1 MKKASSVLGSLL
13 LCLACH
19 AQQTTYTLEYAT
31 GNPPFTMTENGK
43 PVGVAIT
50 VVATLFEKAKLA
62 YTLQEV
68 PLARGMAEAKVKE
81 FTCAFPVQRAQ
92 FIEADY
98 QWISP
103 IFVTDSGFFVHPQSK
118 ERFIALADARK
129 RKIGA
134 LRGSGDAEYLKAF
147 GYDVDEANTP
157 EQSLEK
163 LLNKRID
170 VWATDVLSARYFVQK
185 AGGKD
190 RTPVSALTFRRSLG
204 SLACNTKM
212 PSADVAKLQS
222 TLDTMIADGT
232 LDKLTSGTH

>member
-1 MKKASSVLGSLL
+1 MKRASSVLGSLL
-13 LCLACH
+13 VCLACH
-19 AQQTTYTLEYAT
+19 AQQKPYTLEYAT
-31 GNPPFTMTENGK
+31 ENPPFTMTEKGK

-50 VVATLFEKAKLA
+50 VVTKLFEKAKIA

-68 PLARGMAEAKVKE
+68 PLARGMAEARAQDL
-81 FTCAFPVQRAQ
+81 TCAFPVQRAQ
-92 FIEADY
+92 SNEADY

-103 IFVTDSGFFVHPQSK
+103 IFITDSGFFVHPESK

-147 GYDVDEANTP
+147 HYDVDEANTP

-163 LLNKRID
+163 LLSKRID

-185 AGGKD
+185 AGGKE
-190 RTPVSALTFRRSLG
+190 RAPLAALTFRRSLG
-204 SLACNTKM
+204 SLACNAKM
-212 PSADVAKLQS
+212 PAADVAKLQS
-222 TLDTMIADGT
+222 TLDAMIVDGT
-232 LDKLTSGTH
+232 LEKLTSGTP

>member
-1 MKKASSVLGSLL
+1 MKRALSVLGSLL
-13 LCLACH
+13 LCLTCH
-19 AQQTTYTLEYAT
+19 AQQKPYNLEYAT
-31 GNPPFTMTENGK
+31 ENPPFTMTDQGK

-50 VVATLFEKAKLA
+50 VVTRLFEKAKLP
-62 YTLQEV
+62 YRLQEV
-68 PLARGMAEAKVKE
+68 PLARGMAEAKAQE
-81 FTCAFPVQRAQ
+81 LTCAFPVQRAQ
-92 FIEADY
+92 SIEADY

-129 RKIGA
+129 RRIGA

-147 GYDVDEANTP
+147 QYDVDEANTP

-163 LLNKRID
+163 LLSKRID

-185 AGGKD
+185 AGGKE
-190 RTPVSALTFRRSLG
+190 RTPINALTFRRSLG

-212 PSADVAKLQS
+212 PSADVAKLRS
-222 TLDTMIADGT
+222 TLDSMIADGT
-232 LDKLTSGTH
+232 LNKLTSGTP